1 MKRVLLVRHAKS
13 SWNDASQLDIDRPL
27 NERGKRDAPFMG
39 KVLKQKDSLPDV
51 IISSPAKRAKST
63 AKRIAKEIGMDN
75 QSIVIDNRLYLG
87 STYDYEKAIQEVDNQ
102 HNTVAIVTHNP
113 AITAAAEDFTDVEF
127 ANIPTGGVVAIDFD
141 INDWA
146 DISTQGNLNFFEYP
160 KKYYR
165 FSEGPFEDML

>member
-1 MKRVLLVRHAKS
+1 MKRVLFIRHAKS
-13 SWNDASQLDIDRPL
+13 SWNEATQLDIDRPL

-39 KVLKQKDSLPDV
+39 KVLKQNDALPEL

-63 AKRIAKEIGMDN
+63 AKRIAKEIGMDT
-75 QSIVIDNRLYLG
+75 QSIQIENRLYLG
-87 STYDYEKAIQEVDNQ
+87 STYDYEKTVHEVDNRFD
-102 HNTVAIVTHNP
+102 TVAIVSHNP

-127 ANIPTGGVVAIDFD
+127 ANIPTGGIVAVDFNID
-141 INDWA
+141 NWSEL
-146 DISTQGNLNFFEYP
+146 STEGSLHFFEYP